1 MSFRIVWRI
10 WKIKISFEVSK
21 RVPGRQLLQNCQPSG
36 LYFEKTGL
44 LATLAR
50 VASHPNK
57 Y

>member
-21 RVPGRQLLQNCQPSG
+21 RVPGFILK
-36 LYFEKTGL
+36 KTGL